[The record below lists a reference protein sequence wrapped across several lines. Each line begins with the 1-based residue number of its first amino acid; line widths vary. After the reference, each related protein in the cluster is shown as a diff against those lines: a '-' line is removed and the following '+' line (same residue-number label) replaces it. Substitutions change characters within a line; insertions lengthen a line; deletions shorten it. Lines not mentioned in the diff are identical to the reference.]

1 MSAPSGQGGRRE
13 SRLGAAALR
22 RGAAAVFAAL
32 LVAGLA
38 SPVVADV
45 RRVEALG
52 AVPLDPD
59 SPPTQSPRDSALRR
73 ALHDAVWRVALDELV
88 GFDPADESS
97 QDALA
102 EALGRDPRKFATRFR
117 VIEDRGERP
126 ALFSEEPG
134 IETEYVVLA
143 EVHVDRDKVRERL
156 RAVGLLSR
164 PSGEARRY
172 RVRIVLD
179 EVGSYGAYQAV
190 RTLLEELGARSA
202 VPVEME
208 RGRAVLE
215 VDGSRPPDSL
225 VAALVRAAP
234 PNLSIVPLG
243 VDAEGVHLRARFL
256 GGAAAPDPG
265 AWSDAPGFDTPGA
278 NRY

>member
-1 MSAPSGQGGRRE
+1 MSAPSRQWGRRE
-13 SRLGAAALR
+13 PRLGAATLW
-22 RGAAAVFAAL
+22 RGAAALLVTL

-38 SPVVADV
+38 SPVAADV

-52 AVPLDPD
+52 AVPLDPE
-59 SPPTQSPRDSALRR
+59 SPPTGSLRESALRR

-88 GFDPADESS
+88 GFDAADEAS

-102 EALGRDPRKFATRFR
+102 EALGKDPRKFATRFR

-143 EVHVDRDKVRERL
+143 EVHVDRDKVRGRL

-172 RVRIVLD
+172 RVRVVLD

-190 RTLLEELGARSA
+190 RTLLGELGARSA

-215 VDGSRPPDSL
+215 VDGSRSPDSL
-225 VAALVRAAP
+225 ITALVRAAP

-243 VDAEGVHLRARFL
+243 VDEEGVHLRARFL
-256 GGAAAPDPG
+256 GGAAAPDRG
-265 AWSDAPGFDTPGA
+265 ASSGAPGFDTPGA

>member
-1 MSAPSGQGGRRE
+1 MVVS
-13 SRLGAAALR
+13 
-22 RGAAAVFAAL
+22 
-32 LVAGLA
+32 GLA
-38 SPVVADV
+38 TPAAADV

-52 AVPLDPD
+52 AVALDPD
-59 SPPTQSPRDSALRR
+59 SPPAVEPRDAALRR

-88 GFDPADESS
+88 GFDPADEAS
-97 QDALA
+97 QDARA
-102 EALGRDPRKFATRFR
+102 GALGKEPLDFATRFR
-117 VIEDRGERP
+117 VMEDRGERP

-134 IETEYVVLA
+134 VESEYVVLV
-143 EVHVDRDKVRERL
+143 EVYVDRDKVRERL
-156 RAVGLLSR
+156 RAAGLLSL
-164 PSGEARRY
+164 PSGDSRRY
-172 RVRIVLD
+172 RVRVVLE

-215 VDGSRPPDSL
+215 VDGSRSPESL

-234 PNLSIVPLG
+234 PNLSVVPLG
-243 VDAEGVHLRARFL
+243 VDEEGVHLRARFL
-256 GGAAAPDPG
+256 GGAAAPAPG
-265 AWSDAPGFDTPGA
+265 AWTDAPAFDTPRA